1 MKSQEDRLRAMEF
14 AKRLVQRRQELG
26 WNQAELTR
34 RLRPLLTNGAK
45 LDRTSMSRYEAG
57 QNLPRP
63 EVLQALSK
71 LLEVPVDKLLPAHVQ
86 HRQVGPNIISQGEGM
101 TRVTLDAIVSEE
113 VAMQIWQLLRP
124 KTPVEKK
131 D

>member
-14 AKRLVQRRQELG
+14 AKRLVQRREELG

-34 RLRPLLTNGAK
+34 RLRPLLTNGGK

-57 QNLPRP
+57 QNMPRP
-63 EVLQALSK
+63 EVLRALAA
-71 LLEVPVDKLLPAHVQ
+71 LLEMPTDQLLPAKAPQ
-86 HRQVGPNIISQGEGM
+86 TRIGPNIVSQGDGM
-101 TRVTLDAIVSEE
+101 CRLTLDLVVTEE
-113 VAMQIWQLLRP
+113 VAFQIYQLLVSS
-124 KTPVEKK
+124 KSVEKK